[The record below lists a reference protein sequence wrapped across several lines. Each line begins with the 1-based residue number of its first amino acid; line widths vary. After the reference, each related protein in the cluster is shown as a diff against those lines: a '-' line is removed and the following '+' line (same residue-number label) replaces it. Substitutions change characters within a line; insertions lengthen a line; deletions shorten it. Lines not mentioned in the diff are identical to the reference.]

1 MTDFATDK
9 QIKKLKIDAM
19 ETLETIDMDTLNKD
33 NFMLIGASVAMLMY
47 KDDNTNL
54 TNHSQNKTEYNIDDS
69 QTQLNSMDLNEFIKK
84 FQAGE
89 GILSNEIILAASL
102 YILSTADPES
112 ITIRNIVNDTPVD
125 EMLQHQIINLKG
137 YMAAKKAYQLSM
149 TDGNKI
155 KMVAEL
161 EKMINL
167 FSQVFSVL
175 EQGTMCNEEREKL
188 RKMHGRHV
196 GDTV

>member
-33 NFMLIGASVAMLMY
+33 NFMLIGASMAMLMY

-102 YILSTADPES
+102 
-112 ITIRNIVNDTPVD
+112 
-125 EMLQHQIINLKG
+125 
-137 YMAAKKAYQLSM
+137 
-149 TDGNKI
+149 
-155 KMVAEL
+155 
-161 EKMINL
+161 
-167 FSQVFSVL
+167 
-175 EQGTMCNEEREKL
+175 
-188 RKMHGRHV
+188 
-196 GDTV
+196 